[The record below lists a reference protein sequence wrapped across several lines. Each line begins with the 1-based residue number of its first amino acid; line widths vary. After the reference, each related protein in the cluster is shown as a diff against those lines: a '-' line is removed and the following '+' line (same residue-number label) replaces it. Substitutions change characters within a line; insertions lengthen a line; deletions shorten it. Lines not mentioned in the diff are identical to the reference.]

1 MRLAACFNAT
11 VGLLARAQ
19 GLDFRG
25 RLRTH
30 LLVNVRL
37 P

>member
-1 MRLAACFNAT
+1 MRLAACFIAAA
-11 VGLLARAQ
+11 GFLARAQ

-25 RLRTH
+25 MLRTH
-30 LLVNVRL
+30 LLLNVWV

>member
-25 RLRTH
+25 MLRTH
-30 LLVNVRL
+30 LLLNVWA